1 MLREVINHMTASGLL
16 LLLFHP
22 SSFITHP
29 LADMFLLQANTT
41 ALFSVADLQL
51 IAPELILTVCA
62 CIALV
67 MEVVLPYRKSKL
79 IAYFSLIGVGFAG
92 ISLGVQYWYL
102 RDVLPLDGFYGM
114 VRIDGFAL
122 IFKSIF
128 LVAAAQA
135 IAVSTRYLDIEG
147 EQHGEYY
154 ALVLFA
160 TVGMMFLACGYD
172 LISLYISLE
181 LMALTFYVLVA
192 FTKREKRSNEAAMKY
207 FLLGAFS
214 SGVLLYGMSLLYGIA
229 GSTNL
234 AEIGRSVAAIAG
246 TVGDSG
252 ETVTASLRPMLLLG
266 MIALAAGLFFK
277 IAAVPFHM
285 WAPDAYEGAPTSV
298 TAFLSTGSKAASFAL
313 YARIFI
319 EALNTMR
326 ADWAPLLGLV
336 AAITIMVGNW
346 AAVTQENSKRL
357 LAYSSIS
364 NAGYLLLGLVAGNS
378 YGYIGLMIYL
388 LVYTLMNMGAF
399 GIIISL
405 RRRGIIG
412 DNVDDMTGLAHKAPG
427 MAAMMAIFM
436 LSLGGLP
443 MTGGFIGKY
452 FLFGGLLQRGKA
464 DGKTWYYW
472 LAAWAIINTVVSFYY
487 YIRFIKVMYLGDRV
501 ADDQPLA
508 LSPALRA
515 ALVASLVGILFI
527 GLYPQPLIEI
537 VQRLVAPLA
546 ALGPLGL
553 K

>member
-1 MLREVINHMTASGLL
+1 
-16 LLLFHP
+16 
-22 SSFITHP
+22 
-29 LADMFLLQANTT
+29 MFLLQANTT
-41 ALFSVADLQL
+41 SLFNVADLQL
-51 IAPELILTVCA
+51 IAPELILTTCA

-67 MEVVLPYRKSKL
+67 MEVILPYRKSKV
-79 IAYFSLIGVGFAG
+79 IAYFALIGVALAAV
-92 ISLGVQYWYL
+92 SLGVQWWIS
-102 RDVLPLDGFYGM
+102 RDSLPIDGFYGM
-114 VRIDGFAL
+114 VRLDGFAL
-122 IFKSIF
+122 LFQAVF
-128 LVAAAQA
+128 LVAAALA
-135 IAVSTRYLDIEG
+135 IAISTRFLDIEG

-214 SGVLLYGMSLLYGIA
+214 SGILLYGMSLLYGLA

-234 AEIGRSVAAIAG
+234 GQIGHEVGSVLGLIKANPTGDIAK
-246 TVGDSG
+246 
-252 ETVTASLRPMLLLG
+252 LRPMLVLG

-277 IAAVPFHM
+277 VAAVPFHM
-285 WAPDAYEGAPTSV
+285 WAPDVYEGAPTSV

-319 EALNTMR
+319 VALGDMH
-326 ADWAPLLGLV
+326 ADWAPLVGLV

-364 NAGYLLLGLVAGNS
+364 NAGYLLLGLVAGNT
-378 YGYIGLMIYL
+378 YGYLGLVIYL

-399 GIIISL
+399 GVIISL

-412 DNVDDMTGLAHKAPG
+412 DNVEDLTGLAQKAPG
-427 MAAMMAIFM
+427 LAAMMGIFM

-452 FLFGGLLQRGKA
+452 FLFGGLIQRGTA
-464 DGKTWYYW
+464 EGKSWYIW
-472 LAAWAIINTVVSFYY
+472 LAIWAILNTVVSFYY
-487 YIRFIKVMYLGDRV
+487 YVRFIKVMYLGDRV
-501 ADDQPLA
+501 ADDKPLTLA
-508 LSPALRA
+508 PALQA
-515 ALVASLVGILFI
+515 ALIASLVGIIFI
-527 GLYPQPLIEI
+527 GIYPQPVIQLAQKLIT
-537 VQRLVAPLA
+537 PLA
-546 ALGPLGL
+546 TLGGVAL

>member
-1 MLREVINHMTASGLL
+1 ML
-16 LLLFHP
+16 
-22 SSFITHP
+22 
-29 LADMFLLQANTT
+29 LLQANTT
-41 ALFSVADLQL
+41 ALFSIADLQL

-79 IAYFSLIGVGFAG
+79 IAYFSLAGIGLAA
-92 ISLGVQYWYL
+92 ISLGIQFWYAGDL
-102 RDVLPLDGFYGM
+102 LPLDGFYGM

-128 LVAAAQA
+128 LVSAALA
-135 IAVSTRYLDIEG
+135 IAISTRYLDIEG

-160 TVGMMFLACGYD
+160 TVGMMFLACGFD
-172 LISLYISLE
+172 LIALYISLE

-214 SGVLLYGMSLLYGIA
+214 SGVLLYGMSLLFGIA

-234 AEIGRSVAAIAG
+234 AEIGRAVAHIAAASG
-246 TVGDSG
+246 APGD
-252 ETVTASLRPMLLLG
+252 TAASLRPMLLLG

-313 YARIFI
+313 YARIFV
-319 EALNTMR
+319 EALPSVRN
-326 ADWAPLLGLV
+326 DWAPLLGLV

-364 NAGYLLLGLVAGNS
+364 NAGYLLLGLVAGNM
-378 YGYIGLMIYL
+378 YGYIGLTIYL

-399 GIIISL
+399 GIVISL

-412 DNVDDMTGLAHKAPG
+412 DNVDDMTGLAQKAPA
-427 MAAMMAIFM
+427 MAAMMAVYM

-472 LAAWAIINTVVSFYY
+472 LAGWAIINTVVSFYY
-487 YIRFIKVMYLGDRV
+487 YVRFIKVMYLGDRV
-501 ADDQPLA
+501 ADDKPLEMSRS
-508 LSPALRA
+508 LQA
-515 ALVASLVGILFI
+515 ALVVSLVGIIFI
-527 GLYPQPLIEI
+527 GVYPQPLIEV
-537 VQRLVAPLA
+537 VQRLLSR
-546 ALGPLGL
+546 
-553 K
+553 

>member
-1 MLREVINHMTASGLL
+1 MSL
-16 LLLFHP
+16 
-22 SSFITHP
+22 
-29 LADMFLLQANTT
+29 LLQASATE
-41 ALFSVADLQL
+41 LFHVANLQL
-51 IAPELILTVCA
+51 IAPELILTVFA

-67 MEVVLPYRKSKL
+67 MEVILPYRKSKWT
-79 IAYFSLIGVGFAG
+79 AYFALVGVALAS
-92 ISLGVQYWYL
+92 ISLGLQWWSSWDL
-102 RDVLPLDGFYGM
+102 LPLDGFYGM

-122 IFKSIF
+122 IFRSIF
-128 LVAAAQA
+128 LVAAALA
-135 IAVSTRYLDIEG
+135 IAISTRYLDIEG

-160 TVGMMFLACGYD
+160 TIGMMFLGCGYD
-172 LISLYISLE
+172 LIVLYVSLE

-214 SGVLLYGMSLLYGIA
+214 SGVLLYGMSLLYGIT

-234 AEIGRSVAAIAG
+234 GQIGNEVGTMLGQITADPSGDIAK
-246 TVGDSG
+246 
-252 ETVTASLRPMLLLG
+252 LRPMLLLG

-313 YARIFI
+313 YARIFM
-319 EALNTMR
+319 EALPSMR
-326 ADWAPLLGLV
+326 TDWAPLLGLV

-346 AAVTQENSKRL
+346 AAVTQENAKRL

-364 NAGYLLLGLVAGNS
+364 NAGYLLLGLVAGNA
-378 YGYIGLMIYL
+378 YGYLGLVIYL
-388 LVYTLMNMGAF
+388 FVYTLMNMGAF
-399 GIIISL
+399 GVIISL

-412 DNVDDMTGLAHKAPG
+412 DNVDDMTGLAQKAPG
-427 MAAMMAIFM
+427 MAAMMAVFM

-452 FLFGGLLQRGKA
+452 FLFGGLLQRGTAEQKS
-464 DGKTWYYW
+464 WYYW
-472 LAAWAIINTVVSFYY
+472 LAIWAIINTVVSFYY
-487 YIRFIKVMYLGDRV
+487 YVRFIKVMYLGDRI
-501 ADDQPLA
+501 ADDKPLA
-508 LSPALRA
+508 LSPALQT
-515 ALVASLVGILFI
+515 ALVVSLAGIIII
-527 GLYPQPLIEI
+527 GVYPQPFISIAQKLITP
-537 VQRLVAPLA
+537 LVA
-546 ALGPLGL
+546 LGSAML

>member
-1 MLREVINHMTASGLL
+1 MI
-16 LLLFHP
+16 
-22 SSFITHP
+22 
-29 LADMFLLQANTT
+29 
-41 ALFSVADLQL
+41 
-51 IAPELILTVCA
+51 
-62 CIALV
+62 
-67 MEVVLPYRKSKL
+67 
-79 IAYFSLIGVGFAG
+79 
-92 ISLGVQYWYL
+92 
-102 RDVLPLDGFYGM
+102 
-114 VRIDGFAL
+114 RIDGFAL
-122 IFKSIF
+122 VVQSIF
-128 LVAAAQA
+128 LIGAALA
-135 IAVSTRYLDIEG
+135 IAISTRYLDIEG

-160 TVGMMFLACGYD
+160 TVGMMFLGCGFD
-172 LISLYISLE
+172 LITLYISLE

-214 SGVLLYGMSLLYGIA
+214 SGVLLYGMSLLYGLA

-234 AEIGRSVAAIAG
+234 AEIGRKVADIAQN
-246 TVGDSG
+246 TG
-252 ETVTASLRPMLLLG
+252 EAGALRPMLLLG

-298 TAFLSTGSKAASFAL
+298 TAFLSTASKAASFAL

-319 EALNTMR
+319 VALDSVR

-364 NAGYLLLGLVAGNS
+364 NAGYLLLGLVAGNV
-378 YGYIGLMIYL
+378 YGYVGLVIYL
-388 LVYTLMNMGAF
+388 LVYTFMNMGAF

-412 DNVDDMTGLAHKAPG
+412 DNVDDLTGLAHKAPG
-427 MAAMMAIFM
+427 MAAMMAVFM

-443 MTGGFIGKY
+443 ITGGFIGKY
-452 FLFGGLLQRGKA
+452 FLFGGLLQRGKV
-464 DGKTWYYW
+464 DGKNWYYW
-472 LAAWAIINTVVSFYY
+472 LAGWAIINTVVSFYY
-487 YIRFIKVMYLGDRV
+487 YVRFIKVMYLGDRI
-501 ADDQPLA
+501 ADDKPLS
-508 LSPALRA
+508 LSPALTT
-515 ALVASLVGILFI
+515 ALVVSLVGILFI
-527 GLYPQPLIEI
+527 GVYPQPLIEI

-546 ALGPLGL
+546 GLGSVTL

>member
-1 MLREVINHMTASGLL
+1 MRTS
-16 LLLFHP
+16 
-22 SSFITHP
+22 
-29 LADMFLLQANTT
+29 
-41 ALFSVADLQL
+41 
-51 IAPELILTVCA
+51 
-62 CIALV
+62 
-67 MEVVLPYRKSKL
+67 
-79 IAYFSLIGVGFAG
+79 
-92 ISLGVQYWYL
+92 
-102 RDVLPLDGFYGM
+102 LPLDGFYGM

-122 IFKSIF
+122 LFKAIF
-128 LVAAAQA
+128 LIAAALA
-135 IAVSTRYLDIEG
+135 IGISTRYLDIEG

-160 TVGMMFLACGYD
+160 TVGMMFLACGFD
-172 LISLYISLE
+172 LIALYISLE

-214 SGVLLYGMSLLYGIA
+214 SGVLLYGMSLLFGIA

-234 AEIGRSVAAIAG
+234 AEIGRAVADIAA
-246 TVGDSG
+246 SSAAPG
-252 ETVTASLRPMLLLG
+252 EPATASLRPMLLLG

-326 ADWAPLLGLV
+326 DDWAPLLGLV
-336 AAITIMVGNW
+336 AAITIMVGHW

-378 YGYIGLMIYL
+378 YGYIGLVIYL

-412 DNVDDMTGLAHKAPG
+412 DNVDDMTGLAQKAPG

-443 MTGGFIGKY
+443 GTGGFIGKY
-452 FLFGGLLQRGKA
+452 FLLWGLLSRGDA
-464 DGKTWYYW
+464 EGKTWYYW
-472 LAAWAIINTVVSFYY
+472 LAGWAVINIVVSFYY
-487 YIRFIKVMYLGDRV
+487 YIRFIRVMYLGDRV
-501 ADDQPLA
+501 ADDEPLSM
-508 LSPALRA
+508 SPALRA
-515 ALVASLVGILFI
+515 SLIAALVGILFI
-527 GLYPQPLIEI
+527 GIYPQPFIALA
-537 VQRLVAPLA
+537 QKLMPSAAATVAPA
-546 ALGPLGL
+546 VPNTPAPSE
-553 K
+553 

>member
-1 MLREVINHMTASGLL
+1 
-16 LLLFHP
+16 
-22 SSFITHP
+22 
-29 LADMFLLQANTT
+29 MFLLQANSTG
-41 ALFSVADLQL
+41 LFNLADLQL
-51 IAPELILTVCA
+51 IIPELILTVCA
-62 CIALV
+62 CLALV

-79 IAYFSLIGVGFAG
+79 IAYFSLAG
-92 ISLGVQYWYL
+92 IALAAVSLVVQYL
-102 RDVLPLDGFYGM
+102 SGTGVPIDGFYGM
-114 VRIDGFAL
+114 IRLDGFAL
-122 IFKSIF
+122 VFQSIF
-128 LVAAAQA
+128 LVGAALA
-135 IAVSTRYLDIEG
+135 IAISTRYLDIEG

-160 TVGMMFLACGYD
+160 TVGMMFLACGFD
-172 LISLYISLE
+172 LITLYISLE

-214 SGVLLYGMSLLYGIA
+214 SGVLLYGMSLLYGVA

-234 AEIGRSVAAIAG
+234 AEIGRAVAEIAG
-246 TVGDSG
+246 STTQTG
-252 ETVTASLRPMLLLG
+252 EASLRPMLLLG

-298 TAFLSTGSKAASFAL
+298 TAFLSTASKAASFAL
-313 YARIFI
+313 YARIFM
-319 EALNTMR
+319 EALNSIR

-364 NAGYLLLGLVAGNS
+364 NAGYLLLGLVAGNT
-378 YGYIGLMIYL
+378 YGYVGLIIYL
-388 LVYTLMNMGAF
+388 LVYTFMNMGAF

-412 DNVDDMTGLAHKAPG
+412 DNVDDLTGLAHKAPG
-427 MAAMMAIFM
+427 MAAMMAVFM

-452 FLFGGLLQRGKA
+452 FLFGGLLQRGEA
-464 DGKTWYYW
+464 DKKNWYYW
-472 LAAWAIINTVVSFYY
+472 LAGWAIINTVVSFYY
-487 YIRFIKVMYLGDRV
+487 YVRFIKVMYLGDTI
-501 ADDQPLA
+501 ADDKPLS
-508 LSPALRA
+508 LSPALQT
-515 ALVASLVGILFI
+515 ALVVSLVGIISI

-537 VQRLVAPLA
+537 VQRLVGVWLRGA
-546 ALGPLGL
+546 GG
-553 K
+553 

>member
-1 MLREVINHMTASGLL
+1 
-16 LLLFHP
+16 
-22 SSFITHP
+22 
-29 LADMFLLQANTT
+29 MFLLQANTT

-79 IAYFSLIGVGFAG
+79 IAYFCLVGIALAG
-92 ISLGVQYWYL
+92 LSLGVQFWYL
-102 RDVLPLDGFYGM
+102 RDALPLDGFYGM

-122 IFKSIF
+122 VFKSIF

-135 IAVSTRYLDIEG
+135 IAISTRYLDIEG

-234 AEIGRSVAAIAG
+234 GEIGRSVAMIAG
-246 TVGDSG
+246 TLPDTG
-252 ETVTASLRPMLLLG
+252 EGITASLRPMLLLG

-319 EALNTMR
+319 EALPSIR

-378 YGYIGLMIYL
+378 YGYIGLVIYL

-452 FLFGGLLQRGKA
+452 FLFGGLLQRGKT

-501 ADDQPLA
+501 ADNQPLS
-508 LSPALRA
+508 LSPGLRA

-527 GLYPQPLIEI
+527 GVYPQPLIEI
-537 VQRLVAPLA
+537 VQRLVGPLA
-546 ALGPLGL
+546 ALGPLSL